1 MIGRQ
6 FVVPRRRGRTIIPK
20 SLELPSTTVA
30 PSPYNSSYPPTA
42 GGVVQGHATQP
53 PPYAAASTGA
63 VVQGYATPPP
73 QAAQAVGTVVPA
85 SPAVAPP
92 PYMQPPQAVAGVVAV
107 APMDR
112 K

>member
-1 MIGRQ
+1 M
-6 FVVPRRRGRTIIPK
+6 VVVAAGGTAAGSYRNKMAGPRCRVDARSSRDARTSIPRGAK
-20 SLELPSTTVA
+20 
-30 PSPYNSSYPPTA
+30 PTA
-42 GGVVQGHATQP
+42 GGVVQGYATQ
-53 PPYAAASTGA
+53 
-63 VVQGYATPPP
+63 PP

-92 PYMQPPQAVAGVVAV
+92 PYGAVTPPPQAVAEVVAV